1 MKKVG
6 NGVRDLTVRER
17 EILQR
22 IWSGLTNK
30 EIGAINGINPRTVE
44 YHRRNMLR
52 KWRVNN
58 TAALLRLGVARG
70 LLTV

>member
-6 NGVRDLTVRER
+6 NGVRDLTGRER
-17 EILQR
+17 EILQG
-22 IWSGLTNK
+22 IWSGLPNK
-30 EIGAINGINPRTVE
+30 EIGAIYGINPRTVE

>member
-17 EILQR
+17 EILEG
-22 IWSGLTNK
+22 IWSGLPNT
-30 EIGAINGINPRTVE
+30 EIGAIYGISPRTVE
-44 YHRRNMLR
+44 HHRRNMLR
-52 KWRVNN
+52 KWCVNN

-70 LLTV
+70 LLKV